1 MDRSSYYRRRAP
13 AAAELKARA
22 RTDLEKETCKMPMFR
37 SSGKCQTKYPHLE
50 ELEDFKPLMS
60 DRLAVLVV
68 FVPIFIVLV
77 LIIHGRYS

>member
-1 MDRSSYYRRRAP
+1 
-13 AAAELKARA
+13 
-22 RTDLEKETCKMPMFR
+22 MPMFR